1 MTRAG
6 YVALLGR
13 PNVGKSTLL
22 NRMLGQKISITSS
35 KPQTTRHQILGIHT
49 LPDTQI
55 VYVDTPGLHLKA
67 RKAMNRYL
75 NRTASQALGYVDV
88 VVWLV
93 EALRWTEEEDYIL
106 EALQE
111 FAGPVLLVLNKVDR
125 VRDKPALLPFIQ
137 AVSAKREFAEV
148 IPLSALRRDN
158 LAALEQSLARL
169 LPEGEFLFDESQI
182 TTVSQ
187 RFLAAEVVREKLMR
201 ELRDELPYRLAVEV
215 ESFEET
221 ERLIRIRALIWVERP
236 GQKAIVVGAN
246 GATLKRIGSLA
257 RQDLERMLDSPVFLQ
272 TWVKVRDGWSDNERA
287 LQSLGYT

>member
-1 MTRAG
+1 MTRSG

-22 NRMLGQKISITSS
+22 NRLLGQKISITSS
-35 KPQTTRHQILGIHT
+35 KPQTTRHQILGIHS

-93 EALRWTEEEDYIL
+93 EALRWTEEDDYIL
-106 EALQE
+106 GALGD
-111 FAGPVLLVLNKVDR
+111 FTGPVVLVLNKIDR
-125 VRDKPALLPFIQ
+125 VRDKQALLPFIQ
-137 AVSAKREFAEV
+137 AVSARREFAEV

-158 LAALEQSLARL
+158 LAVLEDSLAGL
-169 LPEGEFLFDESQI
+169 LPEGDFLFDESQI
-182 TTVSQ
+182 TTASR

-201 ELRDELPYRLAVEV
+201 ELRDELPYRLTVEV
-215 ESFEET
+215 ESFEEDQQ
-221 ERLIRIRALIWVERP
+221 LVRIRALIWVERA
-236 GQKAIVVGAN
+236 GQKAIVVGAG

-257 RQDLERMLDSPVFLQ
+257 REDLERMLEKPVFLQ